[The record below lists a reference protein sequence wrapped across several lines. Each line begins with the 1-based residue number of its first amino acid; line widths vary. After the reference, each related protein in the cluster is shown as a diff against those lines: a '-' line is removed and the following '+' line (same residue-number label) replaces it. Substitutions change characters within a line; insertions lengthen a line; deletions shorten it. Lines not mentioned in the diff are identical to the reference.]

1 MSARFQMKSARS
13 GKSALL
19 HFAFLTFHLSL
30 APAARADWN
39 FVAHRGSA
47 NAKTGATSISV
58 SPSAE
63 IPAGAIV
70 LVRCVSFPVNA
81 EGDTN
86 FHSVSDSKSHTWTK
100 LHEHSRFPS
109 SGNGATNSLWMAKL
123 TSALT
128 TSDTVTLSLSSS
140 PTSNAKAIGLEEF
153 SVASGKTFSPA
164 GANAANGSS
173 STPSVTLSGLS
184 SAARL
189 WLGHVTRQ
197 RPNGDTYTQD
207 SDYNDTTKFGTTGG
221 SATSNQ
227 SSVAGYRIATL
238 TGDTYNI
245 SIQTS
250 GNWVAVL
257 AAVDEVDEP
266 AQNDSRRVIL
276 SRGANK
282 RHSFARVSWY
292 DGARF
297 R

>member
-1 MSARFQMKSARS
+1 MSAKFKMKNSKFQNRIT
-13 GKSALL
+13 LL
-19 HFAFLTFHLSL
+19 FAFFIFHFAL
-30 APAARADWN
+30 APAAHADWA

-70 LVRCVSFPVNA
+70 LVRCASFPVNA

-86 FHSVSDSKSHTWTK
+86 FHSVADSKSHTWTK
-100 LHEHSRFPS
+100 LREHSRFPS
-109 SGNGATNSLWMAKL
+109 SGNGTTNSLWMAKL

-189 WLGHVTRQ
+189 WLGQVTRQ

-207 SDYNDTTKFGTTGG
+207 SDYSDTTKFGTTGG

-227 SSVAGYRIATL
+227 SSVAATA
-238 TGDTYNI
+238 
-245 SIQTS
+245 S
-250 GNWVAVL
+250 
-257 AAVDEVDEP
+257 P
-266 AQNDSRRVIL
+266 R
-276 SRGANK
+276 
-282 RHSFARVSWY
+282 
-292 DGARF
+292 
-297 R
+297 